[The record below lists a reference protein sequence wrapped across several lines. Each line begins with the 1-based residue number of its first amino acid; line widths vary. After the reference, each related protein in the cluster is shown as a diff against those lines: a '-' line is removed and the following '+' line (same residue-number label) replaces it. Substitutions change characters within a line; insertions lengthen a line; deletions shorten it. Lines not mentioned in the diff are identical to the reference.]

1 MWSAARGMGGGNGEV
16 ERRVRAIPIGSGRRH
31 LNELLTAHDPPSQPL
46 PEPDVP
52 ESHRAFATL
61 DQS

>member
-1 MWSAARGMGGGNGEV
+1 MGGGDGKV
-16 ERRVRAIPIGSGRRH
+16 ERRVWAFPIGGGRRH
-31 LNELLTAHDPPSQPL
+31 LNELLTAHDPLSQPL
-46 PEPDVP
+46 PKPDVP

>member
-1 MWSAARGMGGGNGEV
+1 MGGGDGEV
-16 ERRVRAIPIGSGRRH
+16 GRRGWAIPIGGGMRH
-31 LNELLTAHDPPSQPL
+31 LIELMTAHDPPSQPL
-46 PEPDVP
+46 PEQDVP